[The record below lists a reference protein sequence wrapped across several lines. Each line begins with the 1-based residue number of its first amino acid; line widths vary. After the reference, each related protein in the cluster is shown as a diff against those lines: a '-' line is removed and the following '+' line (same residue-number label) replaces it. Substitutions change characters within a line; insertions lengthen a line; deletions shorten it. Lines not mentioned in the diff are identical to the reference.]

1 MLNYQRVGPNMSQ
14 AVTIRLDPSCGSS
27 PTWRLISG
35 SGLRGRP
42 KNIHKGGLEIKARW
56 RPEARIR
63 YTQYTY
69 IYIIYVY
76 IIYIYYIYIHYI
88 YIYIYIDI
96 SNIIKSHQT
105 CENVEKHVKKDTP
118 ARNRVH
124 FGARKVSDT
133 VVLVLLSTYVFVKI
147 DECVSWIS

>member
-76 IIYIYYIYIHYI
+76 IIYIYIIYIYTLYIYTLYIYILYI
-88 YIYIYIDI
+88 YILYRHIKYHQII
-96 SNIIKSHQT
+96 SNMWKCRKTRQKRHT
-105 CENVEKHVKKDTP
+105 CQKQ
-118 ARNRVH
+118 
-124 FGARKVSDT
+124 GAFWGSQGLRYCCTRT
-133 VVLVLLSTYVFVKI
+133 VVYV
-147 DECVSWIS
+147 CVS